1 MRWGCHGPKPI
12 IMERHGARTIL
23 THIICTT
30 CQYVWAT
37 SVYIQTEVSLFHCF
51 LFYFN
56 FSPISTFQQL
66 NQNAKPL
73 LVLLSFRSFQV
84 VNVVKINVN
93 FLGRH
98 LRNPGYLPGVFKQ
111 KVFLRSRFK
120 VFLVEKIKVFLVEK
134 IVVQCREELG
144 TRIFCR
150 PRRPSRRKSAALPA
164 FWFPPLFYVWYL
176 GISIS
181 SLF

>member
-1 MRWGCHGPKPI
+1 MRWGWHGPKPI

-37 SVYIQTEVSLFHCF
+37 SVYIQTEVSLFLSLFEF
-51 LFYFN
+51 LTN
-56 FSPISTFQQL
+56 LHIST
-66 NQNAKPL
+66 NQSNAKPL

-98 LRNPGYLPGVFKQ
+98 LRNLGYLPGVFKQ
-111 KVFLRSRFK
+111 KVFLRSRFE
-120 VFLVEKIKVFLVEK
+120 VFLVEKIKVFLVER

-164 FWFPPLFYVWYL
+164 FWFPPCFEFDFLASWF
-176 GISIS
+176 S
-181 SLF
+181 SMF

>member
-1 MRWGCHGPKPI
+1 MCPWDYEMRVPWSQTNHNGAPWGPDNINTYHLY
-12 IMERHGARTIL
+12 HL
-23 THIICTT
+23 SICL
-30 CQYVWAT
+30 
-37 SVYIQTEVSLFHCF
+37 SYICLHTQRGFIVF
-51 LFYFN
+51 
-56 FSPISTFQQL
+56 FSISISYQSSQLNKTQQL
-66 NQNAKPL
+66 NQNAEPL

-120 VFLVEKIKVFLVEK
+120 VFLVEKIKVFLVER

-150 PRRPSRRKSAALPA
+150 PRRPSRHKSAALPA
-164 FWFPPLFYVWYL
+164 F
-176 GISIS
+176 
-181 SLF
+181 

>member
-1 MRWGCHGPKPI
+1 MCPWDYEMRVPWSQTNHNGAPWGPDNINTYHLYHLSICLSYICLHTDRGFI
-12 IMERHGARTIL
+12 I
-23 THIICTT
+23 
-30 CQYVWAT
+30 
-37 SVYIQTEVSLFHCF
+37 SLFPF
-51 LFYFN
+51 LFQFLTN
-56 FSPISTFQQL
+56 LHISTTQSI
-66 NQNAKPL
+66 AKPL

-120 VFLVEKIKVFLVEK
+120 VFLVEKIKVFLVER
-134 IVVQCREELG
+134 IFVQCREELG

-164 FWFPPLFYVWYL
+164 F
-176 GISIS
+176 
-181 SLF
+181 

>member
-1 MRWGCHGPKPI
+1 MRWGWHGPKPI

-37 SVYIQTEVSLFHCF
+37 SVYIQTEVSLFLSLFQF
-51 LFYFN
+51 LTN
-56 FSPISTFQQL
+56 LHISTIES
-66 NQNAKPL
+66 NAKPL

-84 VNVVKINVN
+84 VNVVKIHVN

-111 KVFLRSRFK
+111 KVFLRSKLK
-120 VFLVEKIKVFLVEK
+120 VFLVEKIKYFWRRRLLSNVGK
-134 IVVQCREELG
+134 SLG
-144 TRIFCR
+144 
-150 PRRPSRRKSAALPA
+150 PGSSADLAGQVGARCCFAA
-164 FWFPPLFYVWYL
+164 FWFPPLF
-176 GISIS
+176 
-181 SLF
+181 